1 MNSNPIMPLTRQFS
15 FKKKKAVPQ
24 IKNMQQALADY
35 NNASAYYCCPLFSL
49 SFFWGGGFLVR
60 DANQVD
66 AVSQRF
72 PKLKIKNKSKNKHAI
87 MAYRMR
93 LIFVV
98 ANPRGVVVSP
108 VEFQKK

>member
-1 MNSNPIMPLTRQFS
+1 
-15 FKKKKAVPQ
+15 
-24 IKNMQQALADY
+24 MQQDIADY

-49 SFFWGGGFLVR
+49 CFFWEGFLVR

-66 AVSQRF
+66 AVSQRP

-98 ANPRGVVVSP
+98 ANPRGIVVSP
-108 VEFQKK
+108 VEFQKIKNK